1 MKELTK
7 TEEILLLSI
16 WRLKDKA
23 YGVRIRQH
31 ISKVIKKQFTYGNL
45 YSALKQLVL
54 KNYVK
59 KRPGEGVPQRRGRR
73 RIYYTLTPEGLK
85 ALKEAQEMN
94 ASLWTNVPKYAFEKN
109 KTP

>member
-1 MKELTK
+1 MKALTK

-16 WRLKDKA
+16 WRLEDEA

-31 ISKVIKKQFTYGNL
+31 VSEVIKRQFTYGNL
-45 YSALKQLVL
+45 YSSLKQLVL

-73 RIYYTLTPEGLK
+73 RIYYSLTSDGLE
-85 ALKEAQEMN
+85 ALRKAQEMN
-94 ASLWTNVPKYAFEKN
+94 TSLWASIPEYAFEKN